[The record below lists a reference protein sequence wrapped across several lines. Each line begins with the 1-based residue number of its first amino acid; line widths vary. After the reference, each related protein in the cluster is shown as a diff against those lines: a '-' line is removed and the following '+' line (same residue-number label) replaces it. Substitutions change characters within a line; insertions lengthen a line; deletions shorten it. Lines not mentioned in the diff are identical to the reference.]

1 MYIPLFKGSNTP
13 FQSAWPYCTE
23 KFQGGIFLVYIIR
36 SYPCVMSTG
45 VVFAL
50 VVWKIF
56 HPGLSIIQKH
66 LLFIFF
72 TCPEILH
79 FHCTQS
85 LLFNGVIC
93 DANGGCVVTMYQYWW
108 YCMVKIFEGCLKNHP
123 FLEIQKN
130 APSSASAADTTTY
143 LKIEINVGH
152 MHGYKLSTCS
162 NMMCQN
168 GCLTPYL
175 MLEIVLPRPGV
186 MLSNRGPGM
195 LVLRYVLFLLLLTG
209 NQTSHL

>member
-56 HPGLSIIQKH
+56 HPGLSLIQKH

-93 DANGGCVVTMYQYWW
+93 DANGGWVVTMYQYWW

-123 FLEIQKN
+123 FLEIQKM
-130 APSSASAADTTTY
+130 PQVQPR
-143 LKIEINVGH
+143 L
-152 MHGYKLSTCS
+152 
-162 NMMCQN
+162 
-168 GCLTPYL
+168 LTPL
-175 MLEIVLPRPGV
+175 HISKLKSTLATCMATSFQLA
-186 MLSNRGPGM
+186 
-195 LVLRYVLFLLLLTG
+195 
-209 NQTSHL
+209 QTWCVRMDV